1 VLSDKKISVSIIVF
15 SWLLVAACGYQFA
28 NRGNFPSDI
37 KSISVVMFENRTTE
51 TGIEQIITNAIV
63 YEITRSSDLALID
76 RYRADAVL
84 SGVIESLGI
93 ETISYR
99 RVYRAIERRVR
110 LTVSLRLTD
119 REGKVIW
126 SARRISDNQAYDVSP
141 DKKRTEQNRRNAI
154 SVLSRRLGETVYDR
168 LTGEF

>member
-1 VLSDKKISVSIIVF
+1 VLSEKKISISIIVF
-15 SWLLVAACGYQFA
+15 LWLLVAACGYQFA

-37 KSISVVMFENRTTE
+37 KSISIVMFENRTSE
-51 TGIEQIITNAIV
+51 TGIEQIITNAID
-63 YEITRSSDLALID
+63 YEITRSSNLALMD
-76 RYRADAVL
+76 SHKADAVL
-84 SGVIESLGI
+84 SGVVESLGI

-99 RVYRAIERRVR
+99 RVYSAIERRVR

-126 SARRISDNQAYDVSP
+126 SARRISGNQAYNVSP

-154 SVLSRRLGETVYDR
+154 SVISRRLAETVYDR
-168 LTGEF
+168 LTGRF